1 MKKVLLIIIML
12 VALSQAAS
20 AQSGQEYDVNFKNI
34 TMKEFITFV
43 ASFTGINIV
52 YNEAD
57 LRGTVSIASQYPM
70 KAAAIMDIFYATLRN
85 NNLSAVQEN
94 GYIRVVPDKD
104 MPNYIED
111 FTTKSKIDIDKFVT
125 TIIVLK
131 NYNATALVNSLSRV
145 KSRFGN
151 VEAIRGINA
160 ILVKDFGGVIEKMRT
175 IAIQMDTYA
184 SSYNLYSI
192 TIENATASKIEQ
204 QIMKLFNE
212 LMKNSITG
220 QIPIVLSDDASN
232 VLVIAAT
239 DDDYNKIQ
247 YLINQLDVK
256 TVAENNLPRIF
267 YIKYTNANDMETV
280 LNKIFSG
287 TTVQAQPGGVQ
298 NAARSGGKAN
308 VSSDN
313 TTNSIIAL
321 GDAEFYANLEHMIKM
336 LDIPRKQVYVEALIM
351 ETSLDNNQ
359 SFGVSWFGGGADGDN
374 YGGIGNFNQGASVI
388 GSEGIPVSNIAGG
401 FSAGI
406 IGNIIS
412 YNGKE
417 FPSIGAFM
425 NVMEGDSSVNIIN
438 NPQILMLDNEEG
450 EAFSGENR
458 PYLTSTK
465 SDSNDNQ
472 IQSFDY
478 RDVGVRLKVKP
489 HVVGEEM
496 ILLDID
502 LEVKKIAPSTS
513 AESTQPTTLNRTTKT
528 KVQLYDRSIM
538 LISGLMKDDSSVGT
552 SGIPFLRSIPILG
565 WLFKTEN
572 SSSEK
577 TNLMIFITSYVL
589 RTRDDMNDM
598 MERRTTGT
606 SMFNAKVNKK
616 INDKLG
622 DNDTYIPMQK
632 EIQEQY
638 GIGQEI
644 SE

>member
-20 AQSGQEYDVNFKNI
+20 AQNGQEYDVNFKNI

-111 FTTKSKIDIDKFVT
+111 FTTKSKIDTDKFVT

-175 IAIQMDTYA
+175 IAIQMDSYA

-220 QIPIVLSDDASN
+220 QVPIVLSDDASN

-267 YIKYTNANDMETV
+267 YIKYANASDMETV

-287 TTVQAQPGGVQ
+287 TPVQSQPGGVQ
-298 NAARSGGKAN
+298 TAARSGGKTN

-359 SFGVSWFGGGADGDN
+359 SFGVSWFGGGADGNN
-374 YGGIGNFNQGASVI
+374 YGGLVNFNKGASAI
-388 GSEGIPVSNIAGG
+388 GTDGIPVSNIAGG

-406 IGNIIS
+406 IGNMIS
-412 YNGKE
+412 YNGIE
-417 FPSIGAFM
+417 FPSIGAFL
-425 NVMEGDSSVNIIN
+425 NAMEGDSSVNIIN

-465 SDSNDNQ
+465 FDSNDNQ
-472 IQSFDY
+472 VQSYDY

-502 LEVKKIAPSTS
+502 LEVKKVSPATS
-513 AESTQPTTLNRTTKT
+513 PESTQPTTLNRTTKT
-528 KVQLYDRSIM
+528 KVQLYDRTIM
-538 LISGLMKDDSSVGT
+538 VISGLMKDDSAVGT
-552 SGIPFLRSIPILG
+552 SGVPFLRRIPVLG
-565 WLFKTEN
+565 WLFKTEQ

-589 RTRDDMNDM
+589 HTRDDMSEM

-622 DNDTYIPMQK
+622 DNETYIPMQK